1 MLMTL
6 RPGFNRLLN
15 AALALTVA
23 GALSVMLARGACLTC
38 PHAETEAP
46 CCPKSKPQKTHCPV
60 APSVKICIYSV
71 SEAKIGIAE
80 AQVKVAAPIASL
92 PEPVSSPMTPRV
104 PNSREFSPPTRPDL
118 YLIHRV
124 LLI

>member
-1 MLMTL
+1 MVMAL
-6 RPGFNRLLN
+6 RPGFNRLVN
-15 AALALTVA
+15 VALAIILA
-23 GALSVMLARGACLTC
+23 GALTTLLGRGACLTC
-38 PHAETEAP
+38 PHAETDAP
-46 CCPKSKPQKTHCPV
+46 CCPKSQPQKTHCPV

-80 AQVKVAAPIASL
+80 AKVKVAAPVAAL
-92 PEPVSSPMTPRV
+92 PAPVGSPMTPGV
-104 PNSREFSPPTRPDL
+104 LDSPEFRPPTRLDL